1 MSKAQETRDKIVQQ
15 AAELFNTKGYSGASI
30 SDIMR
35 ATGLKKGGIY
45 NHFKSK
51 EELTLFAFDYAF
63 QCVSQR
69 LQDSLR
75 TKGSA
80 KERLIAVVSTYLSY
94 VEDPPIVGGCPILN
108 AAIESDDIHSAL
120 RDRVLQA
127 MNSWRSLISRLV
139 EKGIAKGEINSKV
152 EPDKVATIVISTIE
166 GAIMMSKL
174 YRDPIHLKIAVKHLQ
189 EYLQNQL

>member
-30 SDIMR
+30 SDIMQ

-51 EELTLFAFDYAF
+51 EELALFAFDYAF

-69 LQDSLR
+69 LRDALR
-75 TKGSA
+75 TQGSA
-80 KERLIAVVSTYLSY
+80 KEKLTAVVSTYLSY
-94 VEDPPIVGGCPILN
+94 IEDPPIAGGCPILN
-108 AAIESDDIHSAL
+108 AAVESDDIHSAL
-120 RDRVLQA
+120 RDRVRQA

-139 EKGIAKGEINSKV
+139 EKGIAKGEINPKV
-152 EPDKVATIVISTIE
+152 VPEEVATIVISTIE
-166 GAIMMSKL
+166 GAIVMSKL